1 MQSGWL
7 FETEESAPAAARNQM
22 RPQDWPP
29 SLARVSLSWQRL
41 LKAFWQSETGQRL
54 DQRMRARI
62 AAGAVI
68 YPRSPYRALELT
80 PFENAKVV
88 VLGQDPYH
96 GAGQAEGLA
105 FSVSEGQ
112 KIPPSLR
119 NIRKEIERD
128 PAFQFDRG
136 VTEDFVLQAN
146 AVRSGS
152 LVSWA
157 EQGVLLLNTALTVE
171 DSNPASHSDWGWQV
185 LTDCIVN
192 ALAADAMP
200 RAFLLWG
207 AHAQAKLG
215 LIEPL
220 NKDGRHLVMKANHPS
235 PLSASRPPLP
245 FLGCGHFG
253 AVNQWLAAQHQNPV
267 RWEFSI

>member
-1 MQSGWL
+1 MSSGWL
-7 FETEESAPAAARNQM
+7 FESDDPALVQGRNQL

-29 SLARVSLSWQRL
+29 SLAEVSEPWQRL
-41 LKAFWQSETGQRL
+41 LLSFWQSDIGQQL

-68 YPRSPYRALELT
+68 YPRSPYRALALT
-80 PFENAKVV
+80 AFENAQVV

-105 FSVSEGQ
+105 FSVGEGQ

-119 NIRKEIERD
+119 NIMKEIARD
-128 PAFQFDRG
+128 PALQSG
-136 VTEDFVLQAN
+136 AEGNPNFVSQRLS
-146 AVRSGS
+146 VRSGS

-157 EQGVLLLNTALTVE
+157 EQGVLLLNSALTVE
-171 DSNPASHSDWGWQV
+171 DASPASHSNWGWQV
-185 LTDCIVN
+185 LTDSIVS
-192 ALAADAMP
+192 ALAADALP

-207 AHAQAKLG
+207 AHAQTKLG

-220 NKDGRHLVMKANHPS
+220 NQDGRHLILKANHPS
-235 PLSASRPPLP
+235 PLSAARPPLP

-253 AVNQWLAAQHQNPV
+253 AVNHWLAGQHKNPV
-267 RWEFSI
+267 RW

>member
-1 MQSGWL
+1 MQSGQL
-7 FETEESAPAAARNQM
+7 FELDESAPDPVRNQM

-29 SLARVSLSWQRL
+29 SLANLSEPWQRL
-41 LKAFWQSETGQRL
+41 LQAFWQSETGQHL
-54 DQRMRARI
+54 DLRMRARI

-80 PFENAKVV
+80 AFENVKVV

-96 GAGQAEGLA
+96 AAGQAEGLA
-105 FSVSEGQ
+105 FSVGEDQ
-112 KIPPSLR
+112 KMPPSLR
-119 NIRKEIERD
+119 NIKKEIERD
-128 PAFQFDRG
+128 PALQSEMG
-136 VTEDFVLQAN
+136 ANTDFVFQGN
-146 AVRSGS
+146 ALRSGS
-152 LVSWA
+152 LLSWA

-171 DSNPASHSDWGWQV
+171 DSSPACHSDWGWQV
-185 LTDCIVN
+185 LTDGIVS

-215 LIEPL
+215 FIEPL
-220 NKDGRHLVMKANHPS
+220 NKDGRHLIMKANHPS
-235 PLSASRPPLP
+235 PLSALRPPLP

-253 AVNQWLAAQHQNPV
+253 AVNQWLAAQHKNPV
-267 RWEFSI
+267 RWQFSI

>member
-1 MQSGWL
+1 MRGKLPTECQSQ
-7 FETEESAPAAARNQM
+7 SQNQI

-29 SLARVSLSWQRL
+29 TEANLSARWRL
-41 LKAFWQSETGQRL
+41 LLQAFWQSQAGQHL

-68 YPRSPYRALELT
+68 YPRLTYRALALT
-80 PFENAKVV
+80 PFENAQVV

-105 FSVSEGQ
+105 FSVSQGQ
-112 KIPPSLR
+112 KMPPSLR

-128 PAFQFDRG
+128 PVLQLDGGAN
-136 VTEDFVLQAN
+136 TDFVLQGN
-146 AVRSGS
+146 PVPSGS

-157 EQGVLLLNTALTVE
+157 EQGVLLLNAALTVE
-171 DSNPASHSDWGWQV
+171 DSSPSSHSDWGWQV
-185 LTDCIVN
+185 LTDSIVS
-192 ALAADAMP
+192 ALAADPMP

-207 AHAQAKLG
+207 AHAQAKQS

-220 NKDGRHLVMKANHPS
+220 NKDGRHLVLRANHPS
-235 PLSASRPPLP
+235 PLSALRPPLP

-253 AVNQWLAAQHQNPV
+253 AVNLWLAAQHKKPV
-267 RWEFSI
+267 RWQFSI